1 MTDHKPLEV
10 IYGNRNAKT
19 SARIERWVLRLQPY
33 SFKITY
39 KSGAN
44 NPADYLLR
52 HPTPTSTKK
61 QERMTE
67 EYINFITSSSVPKA
81 MTLEE
86 IVTAT
91 NSDGT
96 LKELQV
102 AIKLNKWDSPVVKH
116 FKAIKDE
123 LTVTSQGIILRGNR
137 IVIPQTLQQRAV
149 DIAHETHL
157 GIEKTKALICEKI
170 WFPKIDNVMKDKI
183 ESCIVCQAV
192 GRPKPP
198 EPLAMTQMPKRPW
211 EILHVDFYGPLPSSE
226 YLLVV
231 TDRYSRFPEVEI
243 LHSTKISAVIPKL
256 YKIFAVHGIP
266 DVVKS
271 DNGPPFKGE
280 EYRQYLRIL
289 GIKAEFSTPLWPQG
303 NAQVER
309 FMQPLGKAL
318 KTATIKGRP
327 WRQELS
333 RFLFTYRNT
342 PHSTTEVPPA
352 ELLFNRTVKGKLPIL
367 ERKNI
372 VDRHQEAL
380 AREDTRQ
387 KYNKQYS
394 DKRRNTRKSEINI
407 GDHVLVK
414 QQKKNKTVG

>member
-1 MTDHKPLEV
+1 MT
-10 IYGNRNAKT
+10 
-19 SARIERWVLRLQPY
+19 
-33 SFKITY
+33 
-39 KSGAN
+39 
-44 NPADYLLR
+44 
-52 HPTPTSTKK
+52 
-61 QERMTE
+61 
-67 EYINFITSSSVPKA
+67 
-81 MTLEE
+81 
-86 IVTAT
+86 
-91 NSDGT
+91 
-96 LKELQV
+96 
-102 AIKLNKWDSPVVKH
+102 
-116 FKAIKDE
+116 E

-149 DIAHETHL
+149 DIAHEAHL
-157 GIEKTKALICEKI
+157 GIEKTKALIREKI
-170 WFPKIDNVMKDKI
+170 WFPKINNVVKDKI
-183 ESCIVCQAV
+183 GSCIVCQAF
-192 GRPKPP
+192 GRQKPP

-243 LHSTKISAVIPKL
+243 VHSTKISAVVPKL

-271 DNGPPFKGE
+271 DNEPPFKGE

-318 KTATIKGRP
+318 KTATIEGRP

-367 ERKNI
+367 ERENV
-372 VDRHQEAL
+372 VDRHQEAR

-394 DKRRNTRKSEINI
+394 DERRNTRKSEIKI

-414 QQKKNKTVG
+414 QKKRKKKLSANFNKTPHIVTHRDKTVTPQNRNGHVIRRNVSHKWIPKHDTDTYNEDITEDHVYENNNDDNNRVYDDKKQ